1 MYHQWKEC
9 ETDDRI
15 LIMPPTYYGISS
27 HWYHK
32 VPKYISLTAFQSI
45 YLAYILI
52 NLLFICVSFLFIF
65 LLRKKMKI
73 KKNPSRICFPWTPN
87 SCLSCM
93 TTHWFLIKVPFCILS
108 LKKKKEK
115 ENYFKMY
122 CQFKSILFILFYVI
136 FIQKCYL
143 MYWIEIT
150 MADTRM

>member
-93 TTHWFLIKVPFCILS
+93 TKHWFLIKVPFCILS
-108 LKKKKEK
+108 LKKKKK
-115 ENYFKMY
+115 KTILKCLVNLKVYYLYYFMWY
-122 CQFKSILFILFYVI
+122 SYRSVTLC
-136 FIQKCYL
+136 
-143 MYWIEIT
+143 IE
-150 MADTRM
+150 